1 MIYEMDEIDQN
12 SKLKTILKN
21 QAKRMTYESIAKEY
35 K

>member
-1 MIYEMDEIDQN
+1 MDEIDQN

-21 QAKRMTYESIAKEY
+21 QGKRMTYESIAKEY